1 VLSQWAV
8 RLLARDPLVRAWAA
22 RLERRMHKNKIRMA
36 LARRL
41 LVGVWVMLTR
51 GEQFDLRRCLALA

>member
-1 VLSQWAV
+1 VAV
-8 RLLARDPLVRAWAA
+8 RLLKDDPVVRQWAQT
-22 RLERRMHKNKIRMA
+22 LRRRVHKNKARMA

-51 GEQFDLRRCLALA
+51 GEAFDLRRCLGLA